1 MRRYVHYNPSPPGL
15 GILCTASDNYN
26 HIIYPHYHIEYEI
39 SIILSGVHLLI
50 LENETIRLRPGSL
63 ALLRPNEVHT
73 RKMEVPGKY
82 IAIALPATEVHAMA
96 KYLGEGLPARTL
108 WSERPPLAMLSP
120 TEVEQYVRRIERV
133 NLFCVSNTTRALAE
147 LRALLVDL
155 CFYYLANP
163 DNATSARTPWLSKL
177 LQEME
182 KPENIRRGLPAM
194 LEIAPY
200 SHEYL
205 CREFKRM
212 MGCTPTEYI
221 NNARLDLAHK
231 MLETPKR
238 EIVDICY
245 AVGFESVSYFYHLF
259 KAKFGNTPNRYRK
272 NHFIAYPSVPPE
284 QFDALAE

>member
-1 MRRYVHYNPSPPGL
+1 
-15 GILCTASDNYN
+15 
-26 HIIYPHYHIEYEI
+26 
-39 SIILSGVHLLI
+39 
-50 LENETIRLRPGSL
+50 
-63 ALLRPNEVHT
+63 
-73 RKMEVPGKY
+73 
-82 IAIALPATEVHAMA
+82 
-96 KYLGEGLPARTL
+96 
-108 WSERPPLAMLSP
+108 
-120 TEVEQYVRRIERV
+120 
-133 NLFCVSNTTRALAE
+133 
-147 LRALLVDL
+147 
-155 CFYYLANP
+155 
-163 DNATSARTPWLSKL
+163 
-177 LQEME
+177 
-182 KPENIRRGLPAM
+182 
-194 LEIAPY
+194 APY